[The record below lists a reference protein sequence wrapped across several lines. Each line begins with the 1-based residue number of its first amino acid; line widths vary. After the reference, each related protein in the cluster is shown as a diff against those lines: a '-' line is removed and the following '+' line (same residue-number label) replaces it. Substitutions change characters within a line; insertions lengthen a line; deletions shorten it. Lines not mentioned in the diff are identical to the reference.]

1 LFIQTFEEPSANDD
15 AVQSAYADAIDG
27 YVVDGLRL
35 LMRQTFQRLET
46 TTYDVTLINSH

>member
-1 LFIQTFEEPSANDD
+1 MQQDELFIQTFEEPSAND
-15 AVQSAYADAIDG
+15 AVQSAHADVIDG

-46 TTYDVTLINSH
+46 TTSLNKL